1 MTDKMLEAF
10 AGTRKAGAIASG
22 ALDEV
27 AKIVK
32 PGVKTEEIDKLCYE
46 FINDHKAYSAPLFY
60 RGYPKSCC
68 TSTNH
73 VVCHGI
79 PKGKVLSEGDI
90 INVDV
95 TALKD
100 GWHGDTSRMYF
111 VGDVSTKANQLVKT
125 TYEALIKSI
134 KILKSDIHLG
144 DIGSV
149 IQKHVE
155 KKGFS
160 VVRDFCGHGIGK
172 KFHEH
177 PNILHYGEEKTGE
190 KLKTGMIFTIEPMI
204 NEGEYETKVLNDG
217 WTAVTKDKKLSAQ
230 FEHTVGITDNGY
242 EIFTTSNKGL
252 DYPPYK
258 ICLLYTSP
266 SPRDVEESRMPSSA

>member
-68 TSTNH
+68 TSSNH
-73 VVCHGI
+73 IVCHGI
-79 PKGKVLSEGDI
+79 PSEKVLKDGDI

-95 TALKD
+95 TAIKN
-100 GWHGDTSRMYF
+100 GWHGDTSRMFF
-111 VGDVSTKANQLVKT
+111 VGEVSPKAKKLVNT
-125 TYEALIKSI
+125 TYEALIEAI
-134 KILKSDIHLG
+134 KVLKNGIQVG
-144 DIGSV
+144 DIGFA
-149 IQKHVE
+149 IQKYVE
-155 KKGFS
+155 SKGFS
-160 VVRDFCGHGIGK
+160 VVTDFCGHGTGK
-172 KFHEH
+172 NFHEP
-177 PNILHYGEEKTGE
+177 PNILHYGEKETGYE
-190 KLKTGMIFTIEPMI
+190 LKTGMIFTIEPMI
-204 NEGEYETKVLNDG
+204 NEGVSETKVLNDG

-230 FEHTVGITDNGY
+230 FEHTVGITNKGY
-242 EIFTTSNKGL
+242 EIFTSSKKGL
-252 DYPPYK
+252 NFPPYK
-258 ICLLYTSP
+258 I
-266 SPRDVEESRMPSSA
+266 